1 MPLITLTTD
10 FGYQDNYVGAMK
22 GVILSI
28 CPKATIIDIAHG
40 IPPQN
45 IVHGAFVITE
55 ASKYYPPKTIH
66 VVVVDPGVGSKRL
79 PICVTSHGQYF
90 IGPDNGLFSLMIQDD
105 PQWAAYQL
113 ENKKFF
119 LETISTTL
127 HGRDIFAP
135 VAAHLANG
143 VKINQFGKKLK
154 KINTLN
160 IAKVQTTKNKVL
172 GEIIYFDHYGN
183 AITNIHQK
191 DVNKNVKININHKMM
206 LDQLNTSYETGELGF
221 PLALIS
227 SSGFL
232 EIAIKQGNAAKQLAL
247 QIGDTISLEE

>member
-28 CPKATIIDIAHG
+28 SPKATIIDIAHN

-79 PICVTSHGQYF
+79 PICVYSCGQYF
-90 IGPDNGLFSLMIQDD
+90 IGPDNGLFSLIIQND
-105 PQWAAYQL
+105 PKWEAYQL

-119 LETISTTL
+119 LKVISTTL
-127 HGRDIFAP
+127 HGRDIFSP
-135 VAAHLANG
+135 VAAHLASG
-143 VKINQFGKKLK
+143 VKIKQLGQKLK
-154 KINTLN
+154 KINSLN
-160 IAKVQTTKNKVL
+160 IAEVKITNNKVQ

-183 AITNIHQK
+183 AITNIHKK
-191 DVNKNVKININHKMM
+191 DMSNNPKIHINHKIT
-206 LDQLNTSYETGELGF
+206 LDQLSVSYEEGQLGF
-221 PLALIS
+221 PIALIS

-232 EIAIKQGNAAKQLAL
+232 EIAVKQGNAAKQLAL
-247 QIGDTISLEE
+247 QIGDAIILEG